1 MSGAKPGYLN
11 LGSLC
16 YDTDHGELVNGF
28 KADYRDCVST
38 RRKNLMLSRLATG
51 QLANRLGIADLLQ
64 AFFLTKQSLFAEGGE
79 QALQEALV
87 RYLASELG
95 LAREPETTAAVVPA
109 PAPVAQPAPVPKPE
123 PVVAP
128 ASVVAATEVPPS
140 RAERPPSAPSPAESA
155 TATSARQPPPLTMG
169 ISRPK
174 RPQKQ

>member
-95 LAREPETTAAVVPA
+95 IARVPDTTAAVVPA
-109 PAPVAQPAPVPKPE
+109 PAPVAPPAPE

-128 ASVVAATEVPPS
+128 APVAAATEEPPS
-140 RAERPPSAPSPAESA
+140 RTERPPSAPPPAESA
-155 TATSARQPPPLTMG
+155 SATSTRQPPPLTMG
-169 ISRPK
+169 IARPK